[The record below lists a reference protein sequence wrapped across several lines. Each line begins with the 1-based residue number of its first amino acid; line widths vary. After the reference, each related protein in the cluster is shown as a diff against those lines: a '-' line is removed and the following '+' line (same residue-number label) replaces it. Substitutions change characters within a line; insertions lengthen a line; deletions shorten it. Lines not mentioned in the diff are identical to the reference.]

1 MINLRNKSKIDTE
14 IQKRLIK
21 LEHIDLDQGR
31 FELDKLD
38 KNYVLFC
45 GYLLVFIISN

>member
-31 FELDKLD
+31 FELDKNNLS
-38 KNYVLFC
+38 FC